1 MERPKHERIVKH
13 FLFTYKDKEVSVT
26 NAHHDGSIEKLEKDM
41 ISIVFCNIEEQNV
54 FTEDELDEIASMNIT
69 QMYNHLE
76 LE

>member
-1 MERPKHERIVKH
+1 MERLKHETKVKH
-13 FLFTYKDKEVSVT
+13 FVFTYKDKEASVT
-26 NAHHDGSIEKLEKDM
+26 NAHQDGDVEKLEKDM